1 LVQEAADKSGDS
13 GLDLDCPICL
23 HDSSEVEP
31 LQTLSR
37 SAGAATN
44 KPKLPADSGN
54 AGCYSALRMIRSMKR
69 EKPSLRRLEQEIRA
83 ALSRSLE
90 PDMIDP
96 ILDEAERDNA
106 AAEFIVADALESIGN
121 RLEALRWYRR
131 AADQGYRPALERLRR
146 LSSSAA

>member
-1 LVQEAADKSGDS
+1 
-13 GLDLDCPICL
+13 
-23 HDSSEVEP
+23 
-31 LQTLSR
+31 
-37 SAGAATN
+37 
-44 KPKLPADSGN
+44 
-54 AGCYSALRMIRSMKR
+54 MKR

-121 RLEALRWYRR
+121 RVEALRWYRR

>member
-1 LVQEAADKSGDS
+1 
-13 GLDLDCPICL
+13 
-23 HDSSEVEP
+23 
-31 LQTLSR
+31 
-37 SAGAATN
+37 
-44 KPKLPADSGN
+44 
-54 AGCYSALRMIRSMKR
+54 MKR

-121 RLEALRWYRR
+121 RVEALRWHRR